1 MGIFRKIYIWNLRR
15 KLYKK
20 EEKEKR
26 IIWCKECKYLGRC
39 DMRKKIPEAIF
50 CGKYF
55 YKEQNNGK

>member
-1 MGIFRKIYIWNLRR
+1 MEIFKKIYVWYLRR

-39 DMRKKIPEAIF
+39 DMRKKIPEVIF
-50 CGKYF
+50 CGKY
-55 YKEQNNGK
+55 ER